1 MQDKRIRYP
10 ACNGGSVPLC
20 WCGIAPGGSSL
31 SHTTPLPVEYGQG
44 PDPPILCTFV
54 ENRSTRAA
62 ARNTVHM
69 HPILLTEP
77 GTILPESELIL
88 NPDGSVYHLALR
100 PEHLGDLVLVVG
112 DPGRVARVSAHF
124 DQVEHRSQNRE
135 FISHTGT
142 FHGTRITALATG
154 IGTDNIDI
162 VLGELD
168 ALANIDLEKRTP
180 RKEHKALTIVRMGTC
195 GALQEDVP
203 VDELVVSSHGLGLDN
218 VMHYYALEQTD
229 AELRILQAFLQQT
242 EWPDN
247 LPIPYLATA
256 DEQLVATLGHGNHV
270 GLTATAGGF
279 YGPQGRQLRA
289 VPSVDG
295 LNERFTAFRHE
306 ELRLLNFEMET
317 SALFGLS
324 ELLGHKACT
333 VCTVVANRLRK
344 EYSKDHHAAVDR
356 MIGQV
361 LERLVG

>member
-1 MQDKRIRYP
+1 
-10 ACNGGSVPLC
+10 
-20 WCGIAPGGSSL
+20 
-31 SHTTPLPVEYGQG
+31 
-44 PDPPILCTFV
+44 
-54 ENRSTRAA
+54 
-62 ARNTVHM
+62 M
-69 HPILLTEP
+69 HPISLTEP
-77 GTILPESELIL
+77 GTELAPSELIL

-100 PEHLGDLVLVVG
+100 PEQLGDLVLVVG
-112 DPGRVARVSAHF
+112 DPGRVQRISEHF
-124 DQVEHRSQNRE
+124 DNVEHRVQNRE

-142 FHGTRITALATG
+142 LHKSRITALATG

-168 ALANIDLEKRTP
+168 ALVNIDLEHRTP
-180 RKEHKALTIVRMGTC
+180 RKEHKSLTIVRMGTC

-203 VDELVVSSHGLGLDN
+203 VDELVVSQYGLGLDN
-218 VMHYYALEQTD
+218 VMHYYAHEQTD
-229 AELRILQAFLQQT
+229 AELRILQAFLLQT

-247 LPIPYLATA
+247 LPLPYLATA
-256 DEQLVATLGHGNHV
+256 NPQLVATLGRDNHV
-270 GLTATAGGF
+270 GMTATAGGF

-306 ELRLLNFEMET
+306 DLRLLNFEMET

-344 EYSKDHHAAVDR
+344 EYSKDHDAAIGR
-356 MIGQV
+356 MIAQV